1 VEELVLGARIVLAGV
16 FATAGAAKLADL
28 AGSRQAVA
36 GFGLPARAAAIV
48 GTVLPLAELATA
60 AALVAQPTARAGG
73 VAALALLLAF
83 IAGIGSA
90 LARGRAP
97 DCHCFGQLHSAPA
110 GRGTLLRNVAL
121 AVPAALI
128 VLEGPG
134 PSIGSWVSEQTSA
147 ELVAVGAAAAAL
159 LLGLLALGLW
169 LSNRELRED
178 LGRAEADLAA
188 LPPGLPVGA
197 SAPNFTLPDPLGE
210 QHTLESLWARGR
222 PVALVFVSPDCEAC
236 QGLLPN
242 LGRWQRMLADRLT
255 VAVITSGGS
264 RNDQLGADQHGIT
277 DVLVQED
284 SEVMSA
290 YRVPST
296 PSAVAVTAEGTIA
309 STPAE
314 GPLAIEP
321 LIRLTLKRAA

>member
-36 GFGLPARAAAIV
+36 GFGVPARAAAIV
-48 GTVLPLAELATA
+48 GTLLPLAELGTA

-83 IAGIGSA
+83 IAGIGNA
-90 LARGRAP
+90 LARGQAP

-110 GRGTLLRNVAL
+110 GRGTLLRNAAL
-121 AVPAALI
+121 AVPAALV

-134 PSIGSWVSEQTSA
+134 PSIGSWVSEQTNA

-159 LLGLLALGLW
+159 LLGLVALGL
-169 LSNRELRED
+169 LLRNRELRED
-178 LGRAEADLAA
+178 LARTEAELAG

-197 SAPNFTLPDPLGE
+197 SAPNFTLPDPQGE

-264 RNDQLGADQHGIT
+264 RNDQLGAGQHGIT